1 MSLHFRYQQQGAALI
16 VSLILLGVISILALS
31 SAYSA
36 NTEMK
41 VVASQKERG
50 VAFQAAEAALAQ
62 VEQQLATNPPPI
74 EMLWETCNGQGCFTS
89 TCTGGLCFAGSFPS
103 NDSQYSCKT
112 VRRDADIKR
121 VPFWED
127 PVLNVWESAGRHREI
142 EVTSVKAT
150 VKYIVEFMCYVRKD
164 SMTPFDG
171 SETNE
176 NNGAPLF
183 RITALASSNGG
194 RAKVALQSTFKLIN
208 NI

>member
-1 MSLHFRYQQQGAALI
+1 MKHIHHQQGAALI
-16 VSLILLGVISILALS
+16 VSLILLGVISVLALS

-74 EMLWETCNGQGCFTS
+74 EMLWSSCNGQGCFTP
-89 TCTGGLCFAGSFPS
+89 TCTGGLCFAGDFTSSDSEFDCRTVSVNPS
-103 NDSQYSCKT
+103 T
-112 VRRDADIKR
+112 EH

-127 PVLNVWESAGRHREI
+127 SVLNVWESANRHREI
-142 EVTSVKAT
+142 EVTAVNAT

-164 SMTPFDG
+164 SMTPFDDT
-171 SETNE
+171 EANE
-176 NNGAPLF
+176 NNGVPLF
-183 RITALASSNGG
+183 RITAIASSNGN
-194 RAKVALQSTFKLIN
+194 RAKVALQSTFKLLG

>member
-1 MSLHFRYQQQGAALI
+1 MRTQIKQQQGAALI
-16 VSLILLGVISILALS
+16 VSLVLLGVISILALS

-74 EMLWETCNGQGCFTS
+74 EMLWSSCQGQGCYS
-89 TCTGGLCFAGSFPS
+89 PTCAGGLCFAGKFESGDDRI
-103 NDSQYSCKT
+103 NCLT
-112 VRRDADIKR
+112 VPTVGTIEP

-127 PVLNVWESAGRHREI
+127 MVLDVWGTPDRHREI
-142 EVTSVKAT
+142 EVTSVSAT

-164 SMTPFDG
+164 NMTTFNTD
-171 SETNE
+171 TDNR
-176 NNGAPLF
+176 NNGVPLF
-183 RITALASSNGG
+183 RITAVASSNGA
-194 RAKVALQSTFKLIN
+194 RAKVALQSTFKLLGSI
-208 NI
+208 